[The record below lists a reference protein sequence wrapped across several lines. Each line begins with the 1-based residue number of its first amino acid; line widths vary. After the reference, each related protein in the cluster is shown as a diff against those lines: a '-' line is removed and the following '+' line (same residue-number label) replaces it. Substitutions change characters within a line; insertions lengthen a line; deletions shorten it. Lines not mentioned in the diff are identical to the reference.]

1 MRTLTLFVAGVPLNA
16 NARGEWNIIKDR
28 AHFKEA
34 WWLAGLE
41 QKRRWRPAEH
51 TTVTAR
57 HIVTVR
63 RRRDPTGLAERLK
76 GPLDGLVAA
85 GLLPDDDEDHIT
97 IILSRSVKGDVAG
110 IELTLEA
117 DE

>member
-1 MRTLTLFVAGVPLNA
+1 VRTLTLFVPGVPLNA
-16 NARGEWNIIKDR
+16 NARGEWNMIKDR
-28 AHFKEA
+28 AHYKQA
-34 WWLAGLE
+34 WWIAGLE
-41 QKRRWRPAEH
+41 VRRRWKQAEQ
-51 TTVTAR
+51 TQVTAR

-97 IILSRSVKGDVAG
+97 IVLARSVKGDVAG
-110 IELTLEA
+110 IEITLEA
-117 DE
+117 T